1 MPSRKAN
8 VTLMNFACITRTPP
22 EFIMIFAFASVEA
35 IAKSNTTPVSRV
47 FAMNHIVI
55 AIFRAQ
61 FYPSILQ
68 PGRIRRISLALAG
81 PGSFEQ
87 WDACFRVFRSAAVML
102 NMLSPSKCEA
112 YMNLIRKYNT
122 KYGHKCWHIIYQA
135 DVRARQEHWERCRRE
150 AAEEHRKA
158 NAAGQT
164 HAFDVSK
171 PWEYALMLL
180 INDFRFW
187 KDELED
193 PCILVMTKMNAANTL
208 PDDEELFNNILAE
221 IRAGVYA
228 GILLGPPCETF
239 SNARNEHDGG
249 PRPLRGPWGKD
260 LYGYSHLLPDEKEQ
274 VRIGT
279 MLALRALVVFELAID
294 LDIPAVHEH
303 PLEEQDGVSIY
314 HFEAWQRLLSKS
326 GVNRYDI
333 VQCELGAPSVKP
345 TTLVTW
351 KVVLSSLPQCCTCPK
366 MWLWDEFTQQWL
378 WRAHLPLRGWRE
390 DGVFRTKA
398 ASAYPRRMNEVL
410 ALGILQEALRAKL
423 QRKRKLLTPETRN
436 SIKPV
441 QDKPRMQFSWS
452 LAGMGPCSSRDKD
465 QEDRCSVGG
474 LRNPMKD
481 LGKLHV
487 MKERG
492 QYLRSILRDMWEAF
506 PHLKTDLIAAVEANS
521 VPDLNLDEVCKWW
534 ATRLGIVDC
543 GPVCN
548 SSCKT
553 DLRYGIIKAIAQH
566 CLDPDRSIVE
576 WLVEGT
582 PAGIEVPLQETPLL
596 PLSKV
601 DDEDETAVELAMDYD
616 GFKNYISV
624 EGDLAADSVIQ
635 EFISTKYVRAF
646 DCYED
651 VKEYLHGHEPAL
663 SRLAMIT
670 KHFHD
675 ETGTLVRTK
684 RRLILDCL
692 RSGVNAHAKQPN
704 RIVLPR
710 LCDAVNSI
718 LEAMRAA
725 KSETALFVI
734 DIADAFWQLPLAM
747 QERRFFCFKYKA
759 KYVVFERLAQGS
771 RNAPLAWCRFIGMIS
786 RITAAI
792 MADDPFQLQ
801 TFVDD
806 PLVISSGTTDTIKEC
821 VASFVALWLIM
832 GLKFAFKKAQFGT
845 TIVWIGARLT
855 CTKHGAEVSLKEET
869 IQDVIRQT
877 EEFMATNVI
886 AIKKLRS
893 YAGKCSHA
901 ASLVPPWKPFLKPL
915 WAAIAQQSQGTNAP
929 VNTVWTKQII
939 SSLSWVLCFLKR
951 QAGTLSRNY
960 PLDSY
965 LNQGRQITIVFD
977 ASPWGL
983 GAFALLNGQ
992 AVAWIAAPLDEYDE
1006 AA

>member
-1 MPSRKAN
+1 MSCTPEPVKPPSMVVDTAARGSGTMFTFLHLFSGPASRKDG
-8 VTLMNFACITRTPP
+8 FAELLKMRGSECI
-22 EFIMIFAFASVEA
+22 EFDI
-35 IAKSNTTPVSRV
+35 
-47 FAMNHIVI
+47 
-55 AIFRAQ
+55 
-61 FYPSILQ
+61 
-68 PGRIRRISLALAG
+68 
-81 PGSFEQ
+81 
-87 WDACFRVFRSAAVML
+87 
-102 NMLSPSKCEA
+102 
-112 YMNLIRKYNT
+112 
-122 KYGHKCWHIIYQA
+122 
-135 DVRARQEHWERCRRE
+135 
-150 AAEEHRKA
+150 
-158 NAAGQT
+158 
-164 HAFDVSK
+164 
-171 PWEYALMLL
+171 
-180 INDFRFW
+180 INDPVGQN
-187 KDELED
+187 L
-193 PCILVMTKMNAANTL
+193 L
-208 PDDEELFNNILAE
+208 DEELFNNILAE
-221 IRAGVYA
+221 IKAGVYA

-260 LYGYSHLLPDEKEQ
+260 LYGYSYLLPDEKEQ

-303 PLEEQDGVSIY
+303 PLEKQDGVSIY

-333 VQCELGAPSVKP
+333 VQSELGAPSVKP

-351 KVVLSSLPQCCTCPK
+351 KVVLSSLPQCCTHPK

-378 WRAHLPLRGWRE
+378 WRAHLPLRDWRE

-423 QRKRKLLTPETRN
+423 QRKRKLLTPETRD

-441 QDKPRMQFSWS
+441 QGKPRMQFSWS

-465 QEDRCSVGG
+465 QEDRCSMGG

-553 DLRYGIIKAIAQH
+553 DLRNGVIKAIAQH
-566 CLDPDRSIVE
+566 CLDPDRAIVE

-596 PLSKV
+596 PLSKA

-624 EGDLAADSVIQ
+624 EGDPAADSVIQ
-635 EFISTKYVRAF
+635 EFISTKYARAF

-692 RSGVNAHAKQPN
+692 RSGVNALAKQPN

-786 RITAAI
+786 RITAAV

-821 VASFVALWLIM
+821 VASFIALWLIV
-832 GLKFAFKKAQFGT
+832 GLKSAFKKAQFGT

-855 CTKHGAEVSLKEET
+855 CTNHGAEVSLKEEA
-869 IQDVIRQT
+869 IQDLIRQT

-915 WAAIAQQSQGTNAP
+915 
-929 VNTVWTKQII
+929 
-939 SSLSWVLCFLKR
+939 
-951 QAGTLSRNY
+951 
-960 PLDSY
+960 
-965 LNQGRQITIVFD
+965 
-977 ASPWGL
+977 
-983 GAFALLNGQ
+983 
-992 AVAWIAAPLDEYDE
+992 
-1006 AA
+1006 